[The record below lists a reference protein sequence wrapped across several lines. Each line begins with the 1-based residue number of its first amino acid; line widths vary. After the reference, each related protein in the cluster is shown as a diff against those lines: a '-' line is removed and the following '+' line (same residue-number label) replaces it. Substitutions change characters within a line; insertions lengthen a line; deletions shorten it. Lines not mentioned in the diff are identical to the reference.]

1 VDNKKKSGG
10 DKKTRAPKKGIGE
23 WTPTF
28 LMAIRNMPNIRVA
41 CLHAGVSRSEAYRLR
56 SVNPEFEQEWAE
68 AWQDGLDAIE
78 AKLMARAMKS
88 DTIAAIF
95 LLKNRRP
102 EIFGENVNVNVSGSL
117 TIDEV
122 RQGNARLNDKLAQIE
137 HGLGERKIAVSRE

>member
-1 VDNKKKSGG
+1 
-10 DKKTRAPKKGIGE
+10 
-23 WTPTF
+23 
-28 LMAIRNMPNIRVA
+28 MPNIRVA

-56 SVNPEFEQEWAE
+56 SVNPEYEQEWAE